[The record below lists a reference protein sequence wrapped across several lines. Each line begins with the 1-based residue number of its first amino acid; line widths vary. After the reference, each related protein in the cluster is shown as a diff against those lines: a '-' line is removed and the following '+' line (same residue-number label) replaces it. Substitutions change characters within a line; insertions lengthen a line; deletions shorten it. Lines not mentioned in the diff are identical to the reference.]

1 MTSGQKSIY
10 VTCDICCIVF
20 VLNIKYL
27 FIDALRIKRPSF
39 DRYGPLP
46 DQVHSSCEHVNESD
60 VNNHMF

>member
-27 FIDALRIKRPSF
+27 FIDALRQSF
-39 DRYGPLP
+39 DRYGGRLLP